1 MLSLS
6 RLSLSLAALGFG
18 LYHFFLGLVN
28 LGEYQDRS
36 LALSASVIYL
46 VALLVSVLDKPGI
59 RMRPITAFVNMLAVV
74 SVPQLV
80 FIALGEVRQGSYATW
95 QIAAVST
102 LLAILSVRQYQLFA
116 WVGMLILTFEVLMW
130 GGTDVLFNSG
140 LFGGFL
146 LVLVAQTA
154 AWAIR
159 SSATEAERFRNR
171 AYEIDTAT
179 AASTAARAERKDRL
193 EQTLS
198 EVRPML
204 ELISRQQGE
213 LTEQQREKALI
224 TEAELRDQ
232 IRGRNLISPEI
243 TKAVRK
249 ARRAGIEVQL
259 LDDGGLD
266 DLDERSRAKLLTEIA
281 LQLGKVKEGKVVV
294 RASRGD
300 SWRLTI
306 AAIRKDEDRPD
317 LFVRL

>member
-28 LGEYQDRS
+28 LGEYENLP
-36 LALSASVIYL
+36 LALTASLIYL
-46 VALLVSVLDKPGI
+46 AALGASVLDKPGLK
-59 RMRPITAFVNMLAVV
+59 MRPVTAFVNMAAVV
-74 SVPQLV
+74 TVPQLV
-80 FIALGEVRQGSYATW
+80 FVALGEVRQGSYATW

-102 LLAILSVRQYQLFA
+102 LLAIMSVRQYQLLA
-116 WVGMLILTFEVLMW
+116 WVGMLVLAFEVVMW
-130 GGTDVLFNSG
+130 GGAEVIFNSG

-146 LVLVAQTA
+146 LVLVAQAA

-159 SSATEAERFRNR
+159 ASAAEAERFRSR

-179 AASTAARAERKDRL
+179 TASTAARAERKQRL
-193 EQTLS
+193 ERTLA
-198 EVRPML
+198 EVRPMM
-204 ELISRQQGE
+204 ELILHKKGKLSAAER
-213 LTEQQREKALI
+213 EQALI

-232 IRGRNLISPEI
+232 IRGRSLITAEI
-243 TKAVRK
+243 IDAVRT
-249 ARRAGIEVQL
+249 ARRSGVEVQL

-266 DLDERSRAKLLTEIA
+266 DLAEKDRESMLSQVAAHLRS
-281 LQLGKVKEGKVVV
+281 VKEGKVVV
-294 RASRGD
+294 RASQGD

-317 LFVRL
+317 LFIRL

>member
-28 LGEYQDRS
+28 LGEYQDANMA
-36 LALSASVIYL
+36 LAALAIYLIALLASVI
-46 VALLVSVLDKPGI
+46 DKPGI
-59 RMRPITAFVNMLAVV
+59 KMRPIIAFANMFAVV
-74 SVPQLV
+74 VVPELV
-80 FIALGEVRQGSYATW
+80 FMALGEVRQGSYATW

-116 WVGMLILTFEVLMW
+116 WVGMLILTLEVLMW
-130 GGTDVLFNSG
+130 GGADVIFNSG

-159 SSATEAERFRNR
+159 SSANEAERFRNR
-171 AYEIDTAT
+171 AYEIDAAT
-179 AASTAARAERKDRL
+179 AASSAARAERKGRL

-198 EVRPML
+198 EVRLML
-204 ELISRQQGE
+204 ELIRKQKGK
-213 LTEQQREKALI
+213 LTEKQREQALI

-232 IRGRNLISPEI
+232 IRGRNLGSPEI
-243 TKAVRK
+243 AKAVRK
-249 ARRAGIEVQL
+249 ARKAGIEVQL

-266 DLDERSRAKLLTEIA
+266 DLDERTRAELLAEIA
-281 LQLGKVKEGKVVV
+281 RQLGKVKEGKVVV